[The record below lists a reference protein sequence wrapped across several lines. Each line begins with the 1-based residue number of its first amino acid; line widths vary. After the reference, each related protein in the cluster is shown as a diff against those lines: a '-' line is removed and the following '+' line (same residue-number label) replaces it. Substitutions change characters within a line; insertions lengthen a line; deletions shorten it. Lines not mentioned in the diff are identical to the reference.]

1 MGILM
6 WGGNLALLRE
16 QGIVPE
22 QAFDG
27 ANIHVAADGRYLGGL
42 QVADVFAPKPRLRFS
57 N

>member
-1 MGILM
+1 M